1 MTREQVLDLMADA
14 ATEGLPLA
22 QRAVLR
28 RLAAEQPDLEP
39 EDLELTAAALHLAYL
54 PVVEAALPDHLA
66 TRVEAALRREVSI
79 AGGADPRASEP
90 TPGQTLSAMPRGRLP
105 LLAAAALVLAVVWWT
120 WGSRS
125 DGARPEVL
133 RADLLASATDV
144 LRLDWAEG
152 GDETALGAT
161 GDVIWS
167 DEQQQGA
174 MRFVGLAAN
183 DPGEFQYQ
191 LWVFD
196 AERDAAYPVDG
207 GVFDVAP
214 GGGEVVVPITTTLPV
229 SRATL
234 FAVTVERPGGVVV
247 SDRSRMALLASVP

>member
-1 MTREQVLDLMADA
+1 MTREQVLELMADA

-28 RLAAEQPDLEP
+28 QLAAEQPDLEP
-39 EDLELTAAALHLAYL
+39 EDLELTAAALHIAYL
-54 PVVEAALPDHLA
+54 PEVEASLPDHLA

-79 AGGADPRASEP
+79 TGGADPRAIEP
-90 TPGQTLSAMPRGRLP
+90 EPRQTVAPLPLGRLP
-105 LLAAAALVLAVVWWT
+105 LVAAAALLLAAVWGT
-120 WGSRS
+120 W
-125 DGARPEVL
+125 RPDVAVIDPASL
-133 RADLLASATDV
+133 RAELLATATDA

-196 AERDAAYPVDG
+196 EERDAAYPVDG
-207 GVFDVAP
+207 GVFDIAP
-214 GGGEVVVPITTTLPV
+214 GGGEVVVPIGTTLPV